1 MCSSAKHK
9 SQDMDQEIDNL
20 PLEHVRVFKVSTMP
34 SVGFIARFAM
44 PVLKFIDVM
53 SRMAVPVVSEP
64 VPAVVGT
71 AINGLSFCSIGRPL
85 PTGALMKSKRS
96 ASL

>member
-1 MCSSAKHK
+1 
-9 SQDMDQEIDNL
+9 
-20 PLEHVRVFKVSTMP
+20 MP
-34 SVGFIARFAM
+34 SIGFMARFAI
-44 PVLKFIDVM
+44 PVLKFMEVM

-64 VPAVVGT
+64 VPAVVGM
-71 AINGLSFCSIGRPL
+71 AMSGLSFCSMGRPL